1 MYVSI
6 HIHNPPVKA
15 SKPYIVENDD
25 EDADD
30 FIADLFS
37 YLDVAKGELQKLAE
51 EWERVNVNAIN
62 DLCCGGRPKMILTCP
77 SRAEMLARA
86 ALHDRIRIRQIFTFQ
101 SY

>member
-1 MYVSI
+1 M
-6 HIHNPPVKA
+6 
-15 SKPYIVENDD
+15 VENDD

-62 DLCCGGRPKMILTCP
+62 DLHRVK
-77 SRAEMLARA
+77 
-86 ALHDRIRIRQIFTFQ
+86 DK
-101 SY
+101 